1 MGAALRKTAKI
12 LIAVLLFSAA
22 SARAGGYFLP
32 DRGVR
37 AFSRGGAFVVGCDD
51 LSALWYNPAQ
61 LAGMRGTRVHA
72 DFALVHYSMRFQ
84 RYTVPE
90 IGEPYGAVENDAV
103 PTPDP
108 SIAVSSDFGLKNF
121 TFAVGAFAP
130 YAGWSNYPEGGAQR
144 YSIVVS
150 ENLAYIVEAAAA
162 WQPIEGLR
170 FGAGIAFITISL
182 SEAHAVSS
190 FPGVFGAPEDRDLDG
205 MIQFVAED
213 FFIPT
218 AVAGIWIHP
227 GAWIPFLEGFE
238 LGASFVPGFSV
249 AAKGHMRVRLPNHIN
264 YDGVT
269 VDPALPGIGTYFEFP
284 WTVRAGLRYR
294 YEDFFDIEL
303 DLVWENWSV
312 MDEIDV
318 RLDQDTYYRDIPT
331 MGDYLLVTR
340 PILRYYED
348 VLSIRLGGSFKPMDW
363 LVLRAGGYWENGA
376 PPDEYASVATPDCD
390 KIAFGFGAGV
400 ILGAWEI
407 DLGYLH
413 VFQLER
419 DISVEESQAEQVNPS
434 NPEGALP
441 VGGGRYESSYNL
453 FGLSLLVR
461 LDELW

>member
-1 MGAALRKTAKI
+1 MGAALNKAAKI
-12 LIAVLLFSAA
+12 LFSVLLFSAA
-22 SARAGGYFLP
+22 SAHAGGYFLP

-51 LSALWYNPAQ
+51 LSAMWYNPAQ
-61 LAGMRGTRVHA
+61 LAGMPGTRVHT

-90 IGEPYGAVENDAV
+90 IGEAYGAVENDSM

-108 SIAVSSDFGLKNF
+108 SIAVSSDFGLKGF
-121 TFAVGAFAP
+121 SFALGAYAP

-150 ENLAYIVEAAAA
+150 ENLAFIVEAAAA

-170 FGAGIAFITISL
+170 FGAGVAFMTVSV
-182 SEAHAVSS
+182 SEVYTVSA
-190 FPGVFGAPEDRDLDG
+190 FPGIFGAPEDRDLDG
-205 MIQFVAED
+205 MLQFLAED
-213 FFIPT
+213 LFIPT
-218 AVAGIWIHP
+218 AVAGIWLHP
-227 GAWIPFLEGFE
+227 GAWVPFLRGLE
-238 LGASFVPGFSV
+238 LGFSFVPGVSV
-249 AAKGHMRVRLPNHIN
+249 AAEGKMLVRLPGHI
-264 YDGVT
+264 YFDGVT
-269 VDPALPGIGTYFEFP
+269 VDPKEPPVGIYFDLP
-284 WTVRAGLRYR
+284 WTIRAGVLYR

-303 DLVWENWSV
+303 DFVWEGWSV
-312 MDEIDV
+312 MDKVEV
-318 RLDQDTYYRDIPT
+318 NLKQPSYYRDIPT

-348 VLSIRLGGSFKPMDW
+348 IWSLRLGGSYKPLDW
-363 LVLRAGGYWENGA
+363 LVLRAGGYWESGA
-376 PPDEYASVATPDCD
+376 PPDEYFSVATPDCD

-407 DLGYLH
+407 DLGYMH

-419 DISVEESQAEQVNPS
+419 DIPVDKSYAEQVNPS
-434 NPEGALP
+434 NPEDATP
-441 VGGGRYESSYNL
+441 VGGGRYQSSYNV

-461 LDELW
+461 LDKLW